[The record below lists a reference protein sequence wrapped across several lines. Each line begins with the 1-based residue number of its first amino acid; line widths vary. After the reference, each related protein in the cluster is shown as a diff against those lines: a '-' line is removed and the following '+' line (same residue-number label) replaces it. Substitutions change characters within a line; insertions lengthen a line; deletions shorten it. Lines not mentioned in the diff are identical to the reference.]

1 MASESLQPAPE
12 ESFVSA
18 HFSTPVPRG
27 QLLGWAGVLLLGP
40 LLLAAAP
47 FASWLNMP
55 WLHSPLFH
63 FLIGLLA
70 AVAGVG
76 LALLVLHVARRARD
90 GRVFLVGLAFLA
102 MASIFFTH
110 AVATPNILISGRNL
124 AATYSAMFSL
134 WLGSAFFAL
143 SGLNLSAQANARL
156 MRAARWI
163 VLLFFVFWLLYN
175 WLFLVVLVEPPAAQ
189 NQPAAAAPAGG
200 RDDYGAGYGNSEAAT
215 PAPAGG
221 RDDYGAGYG
230 SAPAEPAHDM
240 AMPSETGITASASEL
255 LGRSRPWVVAVG
267 VACYLFAVLRLARLY
282 RQTPSQFG
290 LALVC
295 GAALFGEALLTQ
307 FYAVVFSPLFW
318 LYHVQESFGFGMI
331 SYAVLVGYWRGH
343 SRESLIDS
351 LLLSGTRARLQTEYI
366 EAMDAL
372 VDALAHGDRP
382 TPELRAMLRE
392 RAGLAEGQVQVFERA
407 ARAIADE
414 RRQRKQLE
422 ELNAA
427 LRQLEMHKTQLTQM
441 VVHDLKNPLT
451 ALIAYLEVL
460 SISALSQ
467 DQHELLTGALRSS
480 RNLSALIGDLL
491 DIARLE
497 EGQLE
502 LEMSTFAVHDL
513 LRECVDSMD
522 IWLQQEHKSIEV
534 HAPTATLLLDADLRL
549 LRRVLANL
557 LSNAIKHT
565 PPGTHIRLSAEIVP
579 ATADQQAMVAITV
592 ADDGPGIPPERL
604 GRIFD
609 RFGSFAEP
617 KNSTRQGSTGLG
629 LTLCRLVAEAHGG
642 AVTVSSS
649 VGEGATFR
657 VLLPSLEL
665 PA

>member
-1 MASESLQPAPE
+1 M
-12 ESFVSA
+12 
-18 HFSTPVPRG
+18 
-27 QLLGWAGVLLLGP
+27 LLLGP

-47 FASWLNMP
+47 FATWLNMP
-55 WLHSPLFH
+55 WLHNPLFH
-63 FLIGLLA
+63 FIIGLLA

-110 AVATPNILISGRNL
+110 AVSTPNILISGRNL
-124 AATYSAMFSL
+124 AASYSAMFSL
-134 WLGSAFFAL
+134 WLGSIFFAL
-143 SGLNLSAQANARL
+143 SGLNLSAHANARL

-163 VLLFFVFWLLYN
+163 LLLFFVFWLFYN
-175 WLFLVVLVEPPAAQ
+175 WLFLAVLVEPPVAQ
-189 NQPAAAAPAGG
+189 NQPAAA
-200 RDDYGAGYGNSEAAT
+200 
-215 PAPAGG
+215 APAGG

-240 AMPSETGITASASEL
+240 PAPADASGITASASDL
-255 LGRSRPWVVAVG
+255 LRRSRAWVVAVG

-282 RQTPSQFG
+282 RQTPSPFG

-392 RAGLAEGQVQVFERA
+392 RVGLAEGQVQVFERA

-414 RRQRKQLE
+414 RRQRKELE

-460 SISALSQ
+460 SISQLSD

-502 LEMSTFAVHDL
+502 LELSTFAAHDL
-513 LRECVDSMD
+513 LRECVDSME
-522 IWLQQEHKSIEV
+522 IWLQQEHKNVEV
-534 HAPTATLLLDADLRL
+534 RAPTATLLLDADLRL

-565 PPGTHIRLSAEIVP
+565 PPGTHIRLSAETVP
-579 ATADQQAMVAITV
+579 GAEGQPPMVAIDV

-604 GRIFD
+604 GPIFD

-617 KNSTRQGSTGLG
+617 KNGARQGSTGLG

-649 VGEGATFR
+649 VGQGATFR
-657 VLLPSLEL
+657 VLLPNREL
-665 PA
+665 SA

>member
-12 ESFVSA
+12 ESFANA

-47 FASWLNMP
+47 FAPWLNMP

-63 FLIGLLA
+63 FIIGLLA

-76 LALLVLHVARRARD
+76 LALLVLHVARRAGD

-102 MASIFFTH
+102 MAGIFFTH
-110 AVATPNILISGRNL
+110 AIATPNILIAGRKL
-124 AATYSAMFSL
+124 AASYSAMFSL
-134 WLGSAFFAL
+134 WLGSVFFAL
-143 SGLNLSAQANARL
+143 SGLNLSVQANAYL

-163 VLLFFVFWLLYN
+163 LLLFFVFLFLYN

-189 NQPAAAAPAGG
+189 NKPAAT
-200 RDDYGAGYGNSEAAT
+200 SES
-215 PAPAGG
+215 AGG

-230 SAPAEPAHDM
+230 SAPAEPAHVM
-240 AMPSETGITASASEL
+240 SVPAEAGITASVSDL
-255 LGRSRPWVVAVG
+255 LSRSRPWVVAVG
-267 VACYLFAVLRLARLY
+267 VACYLFAVLRLLRLY

-295 GAALFGEALLTQ
+295 GAVLFGEALLTQ

-318 LYHVQESFGFGMI
+318 LYHLQESFGFSMI

-392 RAGLAEGQVQVFERA
+392 RVGLAEGQVQVFERA

-460 SISALSQ
+460 NISALSE
-467 DQHELLTGALRSS
+467 DQRELLMGALRSS

-534 HAPTATLLLDADLRL
+534 CAPTATLLLDADLRL

-565 PPGTHIRLSAEIVP
+565 PTGTHIRLSAEIVP
-579 ATADQQAMVAITV
+579 ASADQPSMVAIVV
-592 ADDGPGIPPERL
+592 ADDGPGIPPERM

-617 KNSTRQGSTGLG
+617 KNGARQGSTGLG

-642 AVTVSSS
+642 AVAVSSS
-649 VGEGATFR
+649 VGQGATFR

-665 PA
+665 SS

>member
-1 MASESLQPAPE
+1 M
-12 ESFVSA
+12 
-18 HFSTPVPRG
+18 
-27 QLLGWAGVLLLGP
+27 
-40 LLLAAAP
+40 
-47 FASWLNMP
+47 
-55 WLHSPLFH
+55 
-63 FLIGLLA
+63 
-70 AVAGVG
+70 
-76 LALLVLHVARRARD
+76 
-90 GRVFLVGLAFLA
+90 
-102 MASIFFTH
+102 
-110 AVATPNILISGRNL
+110 
-124 AATYSAMFSL
+124 
-134 WLGSAFFAL
+134 
-143 SGLNLSAQANARL
+143 NLSVQANARL

-163 VLLFFVFWLLYN
+163 VLLFVVFWALYN
-175 WLFLVVLVEPPAAQ
+175 WVFLVALAEPPAAPP
-189 NQPAAAAPAGG
+189 QPAAAAPAGG
-200 RDDYGAGYGNSEAAT
+200 RDDYGAGYGAAPEHGAHAPAAT
-215 PAPAGG
+215 SAAGEVLS
-221 RDDYGAGYG
+221 RA
-230 SAPAEPAHDM
+230 
-240 AMPSETGITASASEL
+240 
-255 LGRSRPWVVAVG
+255 RPWIVAVG
-267 VACYLFAVLRLARLY
+267 MACYLFAVLRLARLY
-282 RQTPSQFG
+282 RQSPSPFG

-318 LYHVQESFGFGMI
+318 LYHVQEFFGFGTI
-331 SYAVLVGYWRGH
+331 SYAVLVGYWQGH
-343 SRESLIDS
+343 SREGLIDS
-351 LLLSGTRARLQTEYI
+351 LLLAGTRARLQTRHI

-372 VDALAHGDRP
+372 VEALAHGDRP
-382 TPELRAMLRE
+382 TPELRAMLRGQM
-392 RAGLAEGQVQVFERA
+392 GLAEGQVQVFERA

-414 RRQRKQLE
+414 RRQRRQLE

-460 SISALSQ
+460 NVGPLSA

-497 EGQLE
+497 EGQPE

-513 LRECVDSMD
+513 LRECVDSMG
-522 IWLQQEHKSIEV
+522 IWLRQEHKNIELR
-534 HAPTATLLLDADLRL
+534 APATTLLLEADLRL

-565 PPGTHIRLSAEIVP
+565 LPGTHIRLSAETVP
-579 ATADQQAMVAITV
+579 ATADQPAMVAITV

-609 RFGSFAEP
+609 RFSSFAEP
-617 KNSTRQGSTGLG
+617 KSGARQGSTGLG

-649 VGEGATFR
+649 VGAGATFC
-657 VLLPSLEL
+657 VLLPSPDL

>member
-1 MASESLQPAPE
+1 MIGTSTFQRITGYWRRLTSGSVNRRIFGSIMTVGVFTIGVKAI
-12 ESFVSA
+12 SFAKELIVA
-18 HFSTPVPRG
+18 QAFGTG
-27 QLLGWAGVLLLGP
+27 DALDA
-40 LLLAAAP
+40 
-47 FASWLNMP
+47 
-55 WLHSPLFH
+55 
-63 FLIGLLA
+63 FLVAFGLTNYLA
-70 AVAGVG
+70 AVVAMPFGSAMLPSFVREREQAGEEAAQRL
-76 LALLVLHVARRARD
+76 LATVVLLVLA
-90 GRVFLVGLAFLA
+90 LVGG
-102 MASIFFTH
+102 
-110 AVATPNILISGRNL
+110 AV
-124 AATYSAMFSL
+124 
-134 WLGSAFFAL
+134 
-143 SGLNLSAQANARL
+143 
-156 MRAARWI
+156 
-163 VLLFFVFWLLYN
+163 
-175 WLFLVVLVEPPAAQ
+175 
-189 NQPAAAAPAGG
+189 
-200 RDDYGAGYGNSEAAT
+200 
-215 PAPAGG
+215 
-221 RDDYGAGYG
+221 
-230 SAPAEPAHDM
+230 
-240 AMPSETGITASASEL
+240 
-255 LGRSRPWVVAVG
+255 
-267 VACYLFAVLRLARLY
+267 
-282 RQTPSQFG
+282 
-290 LALVC
+290 
-295 GAALFGEALLTQ
+295 LFGEALLTQ

-318 LYHVQESFGFGMI
+318 LYHVRESFGFGMI

-351 LLLSGTRARLQTEYI
+351 LLLSGTRARLQAEYI

-579 ATADQQAMVAITV
+579 ATADQQAMVAIMV

-617 KNSTRQGSTGLG
+617 KNGTRQGSTGLG